1 MKKAVTKK
9 RGRRGR
15 PRKDDPN
22 TTVVSVALSP
32 SDVEGLQSV
41 MDEEGTTRSETA
53 RELIRE
59 GIASHLAPGEADA
72 RREERRRMIEKM
84 LDQLN
89 YTGLAREAAI
99 ERLRASGLMPD
110 DDKRK
115 LKK

>member
-1 MKKAVTKK
+1 MIKKVVK
-9 RGRRGR
+9 RGRGR

-22 TTVVSVALSP
+22 TTIVSVALSS
-32 SDVEGLQSV
+32 SDVEGLKSV
-41 MDEEGTTRSETA
+41 MDEEGIDSRSEAA
-53 RELIRE
+53 RELIQE
-59 GIASHLAPGEADA
+59 GIASRLAPGEADA
-72 RREERRRMIEKM
+72 RREERRRMVEKM

-110 DDKRK
+110 DGKRK